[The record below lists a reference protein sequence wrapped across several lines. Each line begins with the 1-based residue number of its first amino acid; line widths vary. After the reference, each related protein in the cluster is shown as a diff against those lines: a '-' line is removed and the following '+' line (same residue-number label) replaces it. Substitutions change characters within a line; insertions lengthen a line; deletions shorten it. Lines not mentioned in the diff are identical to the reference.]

1 MSITSSNRLAALLVL
16 TACSLSAQW
25 KVGLNFRGTSGYVAD
40 GADET
45 YVLGTDTTPTTRT
58 TAKGNSITFYWSP
71 VAWAAGVDR
80 DAGIDVRLAGM
91 NYKANNGYQPAL
103 VITGLTTGTYTVR
116 VALGDAGS
124 SQDYQYAQLQ
134 DGTTPLFTID
144 KTATAGLTFWD
155 ATGVIRT
162 AAAWSG
168 ANASQTV
175 TLTTTTARLVIG
187 TPTALSG
194 ASTIAHLYLE
204 KTGTTRRRGWVI
216 E

>member
-1 MSITSSNRLAALLVL
+1 MSITSSSRLAALLVL

-45 YVLGTDTTPTTRT
+45 YVLASDTSSTTRT
-58 TAKGNSITFYWSP
+58 TANGNSITFYWNA
-71 VAWAAGVDR
+71 AWASGLNR
-80 DAGIDVRLAGM
+80 DSGIDVRLAGI
-91 NYKANNGYQPAL
+91 NYKLNNGYQPAL
-103 VITGLTTGTYTVR
+103 VITGLATGTYTVR
-116 VALGDAGS
+116 MALGDAGGA
-124 SQDYQYAQLQ
+124 QDYQYARL
-134 DGTTPLFTID
+134 DNDGVPLITLDKGTT
-144 KTATAGLTFWD
+144 AGATFWD

-162 AAAWSG
+162 AAAWPAGNVS
-168 ANASQTV
+168 ATV
-175 TLTTTTARLVIG
+175 TFTATTTYLVIG